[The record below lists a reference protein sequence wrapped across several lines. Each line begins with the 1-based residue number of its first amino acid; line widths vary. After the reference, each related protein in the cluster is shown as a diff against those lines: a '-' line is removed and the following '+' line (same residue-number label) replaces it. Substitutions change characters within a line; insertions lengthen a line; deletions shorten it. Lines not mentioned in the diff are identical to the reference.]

1 MENKSFSDMFYESF
15 KDIIDCF
22 NKVIVD
28 NNKFTFEV
36 QGDVSDSSIGYAVF
50 SNKENRMA
58 IAITNYDI
66 RSPFD
71 IYKICNEFAFE
82 NGFTN
87 ELEYEELRDRLNSI
101 KVRKVF

>member
-1 MENKSFSDMFYESF
+1 MNNKSFSDMFYESF
-15 KDIIDCF
+15 KDVIDCF

-28 NNKFTFEV
+28 NSKFTFEV
-36 QGDVSDSSIGYAVF
+36 QGDVNDRSIGYAVF

-87 ELEYEELRDRLNSI
+87 EFEYEELRDSLNSI

>member
-1 MENKSFSDMFYESF
+1 MENNKFSDMFYETF
-15 KDIIDCF
+15 KSAIDCF
-22 NKVIVD
+22 MNNIVD
-28 NNKFTFEV
+28 NEKFDFEV
-36 QGDVSDSSIGYAVF
+36 QGDVNDSSIGYAVF

-87 ELEYEELRDRLNSI
+87 EFEYEELRDELKR
-101 KVRKVF
+101 RGF

>member
-1 MENKSFSDMFYESF
+1 MENNKFSDMFYESF
-15 KDIIDCF
+15 KYIVDCF

-36 QGDVSDSSIGYAVF
+36 QGDVSDSSICYAVF

-71 IYKICNEFAFE
+71 IYKICNKFAFE